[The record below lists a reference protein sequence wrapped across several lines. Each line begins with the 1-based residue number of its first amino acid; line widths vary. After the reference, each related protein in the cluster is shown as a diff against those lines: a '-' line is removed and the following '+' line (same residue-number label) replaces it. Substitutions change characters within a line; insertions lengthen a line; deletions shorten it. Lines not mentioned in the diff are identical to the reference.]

1 MGRILYSPPICVGAA
16 NLCHMVVA
24 DSLAVMA
31 TGRAWGPGAGG
42 GEGGSGGAGRARWL
56 EARAVRW
63 PGRVWV
69 WAGRP
74 AGSDVSAVPVRF
86 FQG

>member
-1 MGRILYSPPICVGAA
+1 MGRILYSPPICVGAG

-56 EARAVRW
+56 
-63 PGRVWV
+63 GRLELFVGLAAFGFGP
-69 WAGRP
+69 AGRL
-74 AGSDVSAVPVRF
+74 
-86 FQG
+86 